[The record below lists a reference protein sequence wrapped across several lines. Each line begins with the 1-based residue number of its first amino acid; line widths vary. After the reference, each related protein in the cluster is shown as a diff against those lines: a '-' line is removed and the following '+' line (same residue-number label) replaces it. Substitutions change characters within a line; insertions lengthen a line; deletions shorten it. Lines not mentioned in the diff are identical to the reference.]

1 MCIEVYQELGRPKL
15 FLKEQVGKLSREV
28 RHTMATWE
36 SDRFILGS
44 THAAEGTDSNIEA
57 CGRTHIPDKVE
68 LETI

>member
-1 MCIEVYQELGRPKL
+1 ML
-15 FLKEQVGKLSREV
+15 LKEQVGKPSREV

-36 SDRFILGS
+36 SDRSILGS
-44 THAAEGTDSNIEA
+44 THAAEGADSNFEA

>member
-1 MCIEVYQELGRPKL
+1 MCIEVYQELGRPNL
-15 FLKEQVGKLSREV
+15 LLKEQVGKLSREV

-44 THAAEGTDSNIEA
+44 THTAEGADSNIEA